1 MSRVAHFSVGCAVG
15 VLLLL
20 VGQQLGLV
28 EPMRRGAAVVVLL
41 SGAVV
46 VVANTPKSRVGRAV
60 ARGGV
65 VMFFS
70 LVFFELAHR
79 LSVSSFDPAPF
90 YSVVMLLLSLA
101 IGAMA
106 YATSLSTD
114 APH

>member
-1 MSRVAHFSVGCAVG
+1 
-15 VLLLL
+15 
-20 VGQQLGLV
+20 
-28 EPMRRGAAVVVLL
+28 
-41 SGAVV
+41 
-46 VVANTPKSRVGRAV
+46 
-60 ARGGV
+60 
-65 VMFFS
+65 MFFS